1 MQDIRYAL
9 RSLRKQPIF
18 TLVAVLTLTLGIGAN
33 TAIFS
38 LLYQVLL
45 RPLPYAAADRLAFLW
60 NGYPLMG
67 LPQASVSI
75 PDYIDR
81 KTQAQGVEDAT
92 LFSFRLVSLT
102 TQGQP
107 EQLRGLLVTPSFFTT
122 LGRQP
127 FIGRGFTEEDAK
139 AGADRFVI
147 LTHALWTTHFGADR
161 SIVGR
166 DIRINGEPYQ
176 VTGVLPADFEVPIAL
191 NISMLMPYSFTPAQM
206 SDNSRGNENS
216 SMIARLRPGATIEQ
230 VNGEMKAIIDR
241 NAERLPNNRA
251 FWASSGFRGFAVPL
265 RVQLVG
271 DTRTSLFVLQAGVLV
286 VLLIAC
292 ANVASLLLMRATGR
306 ARELAIRTTLGAG
319 RWRLVQQLLTEGIVL
334 AALGAAGG
342 LALGSAGVRGLVAL
356 STTQI
361 PGLADAS
368 LNPAVL
374 AFTTTL
380 AIVTGLVFGL
390 VPAIAIV
397 RGNTNALLKE
407 DTARG
412 SAGRGTGVTR
422 ATLVVAETALA
433 LVLLVGAG
441 LLVKSFARLQE
452 VNPGFSAD
460 NVLTAQLALPA
471 TRYPD
476 ATARAA
482 FWTRLV
488 EQVRTLSGVTAVG
501 LTSNVPFNGMVGSG
515 SYNIVGYTPPQG
527 EAQPHGR
534 QEIVGGDYFKAMQ
547 IPLVA
552 GRLFTDADNAT
563 SPKVVIIDQYLVKR
577 YFADKNPL
585 GQQTRFGSAP
595 TSPTF
600 TIVGVVGTINTIDLG
615 QPVLKERL
623 YYPVAQQAN
632 ASMGLVVKTRIDPR
646 TLVSQV
652 RSTVSSIDAEQ
663 PMADVRTMDEWMSRS
678 LEGRRAPMLLL
689 ALFGAVALLLSA
701 IGIYGVLAFGVAQ
714 RAREFG
720 IRQALGAEPR
730 TILALVV
737 SQGMRTAG
745 IGVVIGLAGA
755 VALTRYLQ
763 SLLFGVGA
771 YDLTVYAGVTVL
783 LLGVAVA
790 ACYVPARR
798 ATRVAPTVAL
808 RES

>member
-1 MQDIRYAL
+1 MQDFRYAL
-9 RSLRKQPIF
+9 RSLREQPIF

-45 RPLPYAAADRLAFLW
+45 RPLPYAAADRLVFVW

-75 PDYIDR
+75 PDYLDR
-81 KTQAQGVEDAT
+81 RSQAQGIEDAT
-92 LFSFRLVSLT
+92 IFSTRAVNLT
-102 TQGQP
+102 AAQGQP

-127 FIGRGFTEEDAK
+127 LFGRAFTDAD
-139 AGADRFVI
+139 AQPGADRFAI
-147 LTHALWTTHFGADR
+147 LTYALWTTHFGADR

-166 DIRINGEPYQ
+166 DIRVNGEPYQ
-176 VTGVLPADFEVPIAL
+176 VTGVLPADVEIPAIGVSL
-191 NISMLMPYSFTPAQM
+191 LLPYAFTPAQM
-206 SDNSRGNENS
+206 SDNARGNESS
-216 SMIARLRPGATIEQ
+216 SMIARLRPGVTIDQ
-230 VNGEMKAIIDR
+230 VNGQLKAIIDR
-241 NAERLPNNRA
+241 NAERLPASRA
-251 FWASSGFRGFAVPL
+251 FWTSSGFRGYAVPL
-265 RVQLVG
+265 REQLVG

-319 RWRLVQQLLTEGIVL
+319 QWRLIRQLLTEGLVL

-342 LALGSAGVRGLVAL
+342 LGLGLAGVRGLVAL
-356 STTQI
+356 STRQI
-361 PGLADAS
+361 PGMADAS
-368 LNPAVL
+368 LNPVVL
-374 AFTTTL
+374 AFTTAL
-380 AIVTGLVFGL
+380 ALVTGLVFGL
-390 VPAIAIV
+390 VPAIAIT
-397 RGNTNALLKE
+397 RGKTNALLKE

-412 SAGRGTGVTR
+412 SAGRGTGLTR

-433 LVLLVGAG
+433 LILLVGAG
-441 LLVKSFARLQE
+441 LLVKSFARLQD

-476 ATARAA
+476 PTARAA
-482 FWTRLV
+482 FWTRLLDR
-488 EQVRTLSGVTAVG
+488 VRSLPGVTAAG

-515 SYNIVGYTPPQG
+515 SYSIVGYNPPQG

-534 QEIVGGDYFKAMQ
+534 QEVVGGDYFRAMQ

-552 GRLFTDADNAT
+552 GRLFTDADTAD
-563 SPKVVIIDQYLVKR
+563 SMKVVVIDQYLVKR
-577 YFADKNPL
+577 YFADKSPL
-585 GQQTRFGSAP
+585 GQQIRRGGP
-595 TSPTF
+595 TSPAY
-600 TIVGVVGTINTIDLG
+600 TIVGVVGTINSIDLG
-615 QPVLKERL
+615 EPVAKERL
-623 YYPVAQQAN
+623 YYPVLQQSN
-632 ASMGLVVKTRIDPR
+632 AGMGLIVKTRVDPR
-646 TLVSQV
+646 ALASQV
-652 RSTVSSIDAEQ
+652 RLAVAGIDPEQ
-663 PMADVRTMDEWMSRS
+663 AIADVRTMDEWMARS

-689 ALFGAVALLLSA
+689 ALFGGVALTLSA

-730 TILALVV
+730 SILALVLG
-737 SQGMRTAG
+737 QGMRTAG

-771 YDLTVYAGVTVL
+771 YDMPVFAGVTVL

-790 ACYVPARR
+790 ACYLPARR